1 MRSTQWIIHM
11 TNGEKYYCDGSFKRF
26 CKDMLSKFKP
36 QPHRKYL
43 LEVIKYDKPING
55 WYFKKVDRKI
65 NTKNYII
72 YE

>member
-1 MRSTQWIIHM
+1 
-11 TNGEKYYCDGSFKRF
+11 
-26 CKDMLSKFKP
+26 MLSKFKP